1 MARVILGWES
11 IPSKAGEFVGPR
23 RLPAV
28 GAVPGEHGR
37 RHGRETPKSIEFRS
51 MPPAP
56 GDFSKSE
63 HITALYSPALMIRRF
78 RLRTE
83 IRMWLPPS
91 GHRYAVP
98 KR

>member
-1 MARVILGWES
+1 METIILLRYCVNRWEPS
-11 IPSKAGEFVGPR
+11 RPDGFRRMSSKAGEFVGLR

-37 RHGRETPKSIEFRS
+37 RHGRETLKSIEFRS

-63 HITALYSPALMIRRF
+63 HITG
-78 RLRTE
+78 
-83 IRMWLPPS
+83 S
-91 GHRYAVP
+91 GSV
-98 KR
+98 

>member
-1 MARVILGWES
+1 MKTSENRWEPS
-11 IPSKAGEFVGPR
+11 RTDGFRRMSSKAGEFVGLR

-37 RHGRETPKSIEFRS
+37 RYGRRTLNPVGFRS

-63 HITALYSPALMIRRF
+63 HITAYAD
-78 RLRTE
+78 
-83 IRMWLPPS
+83 
-91 GHRYAVP
+91 HRGRP
-98 KR
+98 LGPN

>member
-1 MARVILGWES
+1 MRYCENRWE
-11 IPSKAGEFVGPR
+11 PSRTDGFQRTSSKVGEFVGLR

-37 RHGRETPKSIEFRS
+37 RYGRRTLKPVGFRS

-63 HITALYSPALMIRRF
+63 HITV
-78 RLRTE
+78 
-83 IRMWLPPS
+83 S
-91 GHRYAVP
+91 G
-98 KR
+98 